1 MNDVSMKQLVSLSQ
15 DLNKASDSLSKQI
28 AKAESALNEVKLG
41 VWAWVKVRS
50 TYQPES
56 DLTINGKPAAVTEVE
71 YLGYGKHRGKWCLL
85 YSTEY
90 EEYPDEDFRSVVPLL
105 EAPRQERIDAVDKLP
120 ELIRALEKNAKELA
134 DKANAKALQV
144 ADFVSALDGAKR

>member
-1 MNDVSMKQLVSLSQ
+1 VTDVSLKELISLSQ
-15 DLNKASDSLSKQI
+15 DLNKASDALSQQI
-28 AKAESALNEVKLG
+28 AKAEAALNEVKLG
-41 VWAWVKVRS
+41 VWGWVKVRS

-56 DLTINGKPAAVTEVE
+56 DLTIGGKPAAVTEVE

-90 EEYPDEDFRSVVPLL
+90 EEFPDEDFRWVVPLR
-105 EAPRQERIDAVDKLP
+105 EAPRKERIDAIDKLP
-120 ELIRALEKNAKELA
+120 ELIRVLEKNAKELA
-134 DKANAKALQV
+134 EKAKTKASQF